1 MGETYTAWSGLLR
14 KIEKENLSLNLHYVV
29 RRDEKENITEIIQVL
44 NLAEHIKDEILTLEE
59 VLEVMKIDKE
69 K

>member
-44 NLAEHIKDEILTLEE
+44 NLA
-59 VLEVMKIDKE
+59 
-69 K
+69 